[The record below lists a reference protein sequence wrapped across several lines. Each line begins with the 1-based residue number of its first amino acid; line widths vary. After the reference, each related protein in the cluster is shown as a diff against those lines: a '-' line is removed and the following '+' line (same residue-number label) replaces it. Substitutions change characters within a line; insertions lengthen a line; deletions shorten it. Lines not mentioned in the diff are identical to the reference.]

1 MFYHAKVFNHFE
13 MRQMLHDAKAEME
26 YGSGREEMA
35 DDVVVGDNIAMLCQS
50 STSDENFWIMLVDT
64 TIHMVKKHFIDV
76 WGQKWFQGDYVIWGL
91 WYEKSRVSSKSY
103 YLLENSLPAFV
114 YSHLIMASKFPM
126 PPTMHFV
133 KGLLSTYELS
143 TEVLEIIREG
153 VVSQQLMDPTQ
164 NSV

>member
-50 STSDENFWIMLVDT
+50 STSDENFWIMFVDT

-76 WGQKWFQGDYVIWGL
+76 WA
-91 WYEKSRVSSKSY
+91 KSCFKETMSY
-103 YLLENSLPAFV
+103 GAYGMRNHE
-114 YSHLIMASKFPM
+114 
-126 PPTMHFV
+126 
-133 KGLLSTYELS
+133 
-143 TEVLEIIREG
+143 
-153 VVSQQLMDPTQ
+153 
-164 NSV
+164 